1 MDGDE
6 SVGLK
11 TDVTGCLEV
20 ENLVALNMFSLYGHF
35 LESRGGL
42 NFPLEFTPF

>member
-20 ENLVALNMFSLYGHF
+20 ENLVA
-35 LESRGGL
+35 EDIC
-42 NFPLEFTPF
+42 T